1 MTPNKEIV
9 IPDWFECSR
18 KHDNKEPMSALE
30 SFVYEYD
37 DADKVRS
44 NKFHGDLKSVLSE
57 YSASLFT
64 EEQAKD
70 IYTIGY
76 VDGTGY
82 MSNAIAQ
89 AFGAE
94 VTSEELNADKAIEKH
109 RNELTDKEK

>member
-1 MTPNKEIV
+1 MTLNKEEIAERITFDKFANLGLENQV
-9 IPDWFECSR
+9 KKMIIQ
-18 KHDNKEPMSALE
+18 AL
-30 SFVYEYD
+30 
-37 DADKVRS
+37 A
-44 NKFHGDLKSVLSE
+44 E

-94 VTSEELNADKAIEKH
+94 VTSEELNADKAIEKY
-109 RNELTDKEK
+109 RNELADKGK

>member
-1 MTPNKEIV
+1 MTPNKEESIKRMV
-9 IPDWFECSR
+9 LFR
-18 KHDNKEPMSALE
+18 KHSNRTNADYSRGMDERAFN
-30 SFVYEYD
+30 
-37 DADKVRS
+37 DA
-44 NKFHGDLKSVLSE
+44 LSE

-70 IYTIGY
+70 IYTVGY

-94 VTSEELNADKAIEKH
+94 VTSEELNADKAIEKY
-109 RNELTDKEK
+109 RNELADKGK